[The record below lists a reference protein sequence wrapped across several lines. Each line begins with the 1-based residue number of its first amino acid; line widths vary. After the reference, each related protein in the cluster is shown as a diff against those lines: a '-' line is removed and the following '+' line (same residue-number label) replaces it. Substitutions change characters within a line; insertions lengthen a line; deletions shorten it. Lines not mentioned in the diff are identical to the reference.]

1 MNFKYD
7 QPLVLKS
14 GPQELK
20 IVKMTTGTTTV
31 QLSDGRMAWLTLSV
45 DSVKPNAADSNS
57 LDFAHTITV
66 EIMIKPEFPVAD
78 APAGLQ

>member
-45 DSVKPNAADSNS
+45 DSDPGSGGKRRAGDRHQRES
-57 LDFAHTITV
+57 LLD
-66 EIMIKPEFPVAD
+66 
-78 APAGLQ
+78 LQRVQHVLVSGELKH